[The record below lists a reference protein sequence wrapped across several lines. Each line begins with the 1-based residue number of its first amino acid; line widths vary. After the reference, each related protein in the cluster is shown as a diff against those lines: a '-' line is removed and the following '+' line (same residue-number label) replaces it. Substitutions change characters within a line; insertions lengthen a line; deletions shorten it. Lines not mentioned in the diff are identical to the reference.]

1 MSSGGVIWRWRE
13 SGSVELHKSMNF
25 LTRVAL
31 GLSPVLANA
40 GVLYDL
46 TVRPVDQSNLTHV
59 SPSVPAAAP
68 AITEYYVQDGKVR
81 IGGPYAK
88 RVFVFKDRTIYI
100 IDNASRTVHVLK
112 RATLSE
118 VVAHYADEVK
128 QLEEAAASAPA
139 EERTEAQRKAAA
151 MREVSDRIGQR
162 VPRDYR
168 VTVRI
173 ESVDGHACRI
183 WEEREKDA
191 KRMELCVAPAAALP
205 GGAEIYAGLKTL
217 SQFRQ
222 GSDVALGVDFGL
234 SEWWA
239 DFASLG
245 GIPLLV
251 REFKYDSVVSEV
263 TLTAVRAGVPSASL
277 LDIPDGY
284 RVQDGPDYAQWYMR

>member
-1 MSSGGVIWRWRE
+1 
-13 SGSVELHKSMNF
+13 MNF
-25 LTRVAL
+25 LARVAL

-46 TVRPVDQSNLTHV
+46 TVRPVDQSNLAHL
-59 SPSVPAAAP
+59 SPSVPAATP
-68 AITEYYVQDGKVR
+68 AVSEYFVEDGKVR
-81 IGGPYAK
+81 IGGAHAK
-88 RVFVFKDRTIYI
+88 RIFVFKNRTIYI
-100 IDNASRTVHVLK
+100 IDNTSRTVHVLK

-118 VVAHYADEVK
+118 VAAHYADEVK

-139 EERTEAQRKAAA
+139 EERADAQRKAAA
-151 MREVSDRIGQR
+151 MREVSDRMRQP
-162 VPRDYR
+162 VLRDYR
-168 VTVRI
+168 VTIRI
-173 ESVDGHACRI
+173 ESVDGHDCRI
-183 WEEREKDA
+183 WEEREMGA
-191 KRMELCVAPAAALP
+191 KRMELCVAPATALP
-205 GGAEIYAGLKTL
+205 GGAEIYAGLKAL

-222 GSDVALGVDFGL
+222 GSDVALGVDLGL

-263 TLTAVRAGVPSASL
+263 TLTGARAGVPSASL

-284 RVQDGPDYAQWYMR
+284 QVQDGPDYASWYMR

>member
-1 MSSGGVIWRWRE
+1 VW
-13 SGSVELHKSMNF
+13 
-25 LTRVAL
+25 
-31 GLSPVLANA
+31 ANA

-46 TVRPVDQSNLTHV
+46 TVRPVDQSNLAHV
-59 SPSVPAAAP
+59 SPSAPTATPAV
-68 AITEYYVQDGKVR
+68 TEYFVEDGKVR
-81 IGGPYAK
+81 IGGAYAK

-100 IDNASRTVHVLK
+100 IDNTSRTVHVLK
-112 RATLSE
+112 HATLSE
-118 VVAHYADEVK
+118 VAAHYDDEVK

-139 EERTEAQRKAAA
+139 EERAEAQRKAAA
-151 MREVSDRIGQR
+151 VREVSDRMRQP

-173 ESVDGHACRI
+173 ESVDGHTCRI

-191 KRMELCVAPAAALP
+191 KRMELCVAPVAAVP
-205 GGAEIYAGLKTL
+205 GGAEIYAGLKSL

-263 TLTAVRAGVPSASL
+263 TLTAVRAGIPSGSL
-277 LDIPDGY
+277 LDVPDGY
-284 RVQDGPDYAQWYMR
+284 QVQRGPDYAQWYMR

>member
-13 SGSVELHKSMNF
+13 SGVPSESMNF

-59 SPSVPAAAP
+59 SPGVPAATSAV
-68 AITEYYVQDGKVR
+68 TEYFVEDGKVR
-81 IGGPYAK
+81 IGGAYAK
-88 RVFVFKDRTIYI
+88 RVFVIKDRTIYV
-100 IDNASRTVHVLK
+100 IDHTSRTVHVLR
-112 RATLSE
+112 RATLSD
-118 VVAHYADEVK
+118 VAAHYADVVK

-139 EERTEAQRKAAA
+139 EERAEAQRKAAA
-151 MREVSDRIGQR
+151 MSEASERMRQPM
-162 VPRDYR
+162 PRDYR

-173 ESVDGHACRI
+173 ESVDGHTCRI
-183 WEEREKDA
+183 WEEREKGA
-191 KRMELCVAPAAALP
+191 KRLELCVAPAAAVP

-251 REFKYDSVVSEV
+251 REFKYDSVVAEV
-263 TLTAVRAGVPSASL
+263 TFTAERAGVPGASL
-277 LDIPDGY
+277 LDMPDGY
-284 RVQDGPDYAQWYMR
+284 PVQEGPDYAQWYTR

>member
-1 MSSGGVIWRWRE
+1 
-13 SGSVELHKSMNF
+13 MNF

-59 SPSVPAAAP
+59 SPGVLAP
-68 AITEYYVQDGKVR
+68 APAVTEYFVADGKVR
-81 IGGPYAK
+81 IGGAYAK
-88 RVFVFKDRTIYI
+88 RVFLFKDRSIYV
-100 IDNASRTVHVLK
+100 IDNTSRTVHVLK
-112 RATLSE
+112 RATLGE
-118 VVAHYADEVK
+118 VAAHYADEVK
-128 QLEEAAASAPA
+128 KLEEAVASAPA
-139 EERTEAQRKAAA
+139 EERAEAQRKAAA
-151 MREVSDRIGQR
+151 MREVSERMQQP

-191 KRMELCVAPAAALP
+191 KRLELCVAPAAAVP
-205 GGAEIYAGLKTL
+205 GGAEIYAGLKAL

-251 REFKYDSVVSEV
+251 REFKYDSVVSET
-263 TLTAVRAGVPSASL
+263 TLTAIRPGVSSAAL
-277 LDIPDGY
+277 LDTPDGY
-284 RVQDGPDYAQWYMR
+284 QVQDGPDYARWYMR